1 MKYAYFPG
9 CSLHSTAKE
18 YDLSTKEVAR
28 ALGIELIEIPDWIC
42 CGATPAHITMHLL
55 SLALPVKNLLKA
67 KGMDSFEVITCCAA
81 CFSRLKIANH
91 FMQNDVEHRKNVE
104 EIVGEPYKGEVKVRH
119 FLDVLIN
126 IFGLK
131 NLAERITNPS
141 TLLGISPE
149 QSRRANKLSCLKV
162 ACYYGCLLTRPPEIT
177 QLDDLEEPHL
187 MDDLMKVL
195 GVEPVKW
202 PYKTE
207 CCGASFSLTKTDIVL
222 KLSGDI
228 LQMAYDEGA
237 QAIVVACPLC
247 QSNLD
252 LRQAMINKKFKKNF
266 NMPIFYF
273 TQLAGLALGIEPKN
287 LGLDKHIVNPLPL
300 LKKRKVLVG
309 K

>member
-18 YDLSTKEVAR
+18 YDLSTKEVAK
-28 ALGIELIEIPDWIC
+28 ALGIELIEIPDWVC

-55 SLALPVKNLLKA
+55 SLALPVKNLILARKM
-67 KGMDSFEVITCCAA
+67 GSYEVVTCCAA
-81 CFSRLKIANH
+81 CFSRLKIANK
-91 FMQNDVEHRKNVE
+91 FMESDSTHRENVE

-119 FLDVLIN
+119 FLDVLAN
-126 IFGLK
+126 IYGLK
-131 NLAERITNPS
+131 NLEEKITK
-141 TLLGISPE
+141 
-149 QSRRANKLSCLKV
+149 KLSGLKV
-162 ACYYGCLLTRPPEIT
+162 ACYYGCLLTRPKEIT

-187 MDDLMKVL
+187 IDDLMRAIGIKTVQ
-195 GVEPVKW
+195 W

-222 KLSGDI
+222 RLSRDI

-252 LRQAMINKKFKKNF
+252 LRQEMINKKYKKDF
-266 NMPIFYF
+266 NIPILYF
-273 TQLAGLALGIEPKN
+273 TQLVGLALGIGPEK
-287 LGLDKHIVNPLPL
+287 LGLQKHAVNPKPL
-300 LKKRKVLVG
+300 LKEKLILDKRL
-309 K
+309 

>member
-18 YDLSTKEVAR
+18 YDMSTREVAT

-67 KGMDSFEVITCCAA
+67 KSMDSFEVVTCCAA

-91 FMQNDVEHRKNVE
+91 FMRDDPDHRKKVE
-104 EIVGEPYKGEVKVRH
+104 DIVGEPYKGEVKVRH
-119 FLDVLIN
+119 LLDVLVN
-126 IFGLK
+126 VFGLK
-131 NLAERITNPS
+131 NLSERVTN
-141 TLLGISPE
+141 
-149 QSRRANKLSCLKV
+149 RLSGLKV

-177 QLDDLEEPHL
+177 QLDDLEDPQL
-187 MDDLMKVL
+187 MDDLMKTL
-195 GVEPVKW
+195 GVESVRW

-207 CCGASFSLTKTDIVL
+207 CCGASFSLTKTEIVL

-228 LQMAYDEGA
+228 LQMAHDEGA
-237 QAIVVACPLC
+237 QMIVVACPLC

-252 LRQAMINKKFKKNF
+252 LRQEAVNKRFKKNF
-266 NMPIFYF
+266 NMPILYF
-273 TQLAGLALGIEPKN
+273 TQLVGLSLGVEPKK
-287 LGLDKHIVNPLPL
+287 LGLDKHIVSPLPL
-300 LKKRKVLVG
+300 LKERKVLVN

>member
-18 YDLSTKEVAR
+18 YDLSARAVAR
-28 ALGIELIEIPDWIC
+28 ALGIEFMEIPDWVC

-55 SLALPVKNLLKA
+55 SLALPVKNLLQA
-67 KGMDSFEVITCCAA
+67 KKMGSYEVVTCCAA

-91 FMQNDVEHRKNVE
+91 FMKEDPAHREKVEK
-104 EIVGEPYKGEVKVRH
+104 IVGENYQGEVNVRH
-119 FLDVLIN
+119 LLDVLVN

-131 NLAERITNPS
+131 NISERITKK
-141 TLLGISPE
+141 ISG
-149 QSRRANKLSCLKV
+149 LKV
-162 ACYYGCLLTRPPEIT
+162 ACYYGCLLTRPAEIT

-187 MDDLMKVL
+187 IDDLMKTV
-195 GVEPVKW
+195 GIETVEW

-222 KLSGDI
+222 KLAGDI
-228 LQMAYDEGA
+228 LQMAHDEGA
-237 QAIVVACPLC
+237 RAIVVACPLC

-252 LRQAMINKKFKKNF
+252 LRQGMINRKYKKNF

-273 TQLAGLALGIEPKN
+273 TQLLGLALGIEAEK
-287 LGLDKHIVNPLPL
+287 LGFEKHIVNPLPL
-300 LKKRKVLVG
+300 LSTCKC
-309 K
+309 